1 MKVYFNGNE
10 INVVLE
16 HKDLDKIMHDIRFYG
31 GFAYYEFRKP
41 INEVLRENHLKDKID
56 LLEEIEK

>member
-31 GFAYYEFRKP
+31 GFAYYEFKLP
-41 INEVLRENHLKDKID
+41 INEVITGS
-56 LLEEIEK
+56 I